1 VNIVRHSSFPLPVA
15 LLLISLTVLAILFSA
30 SSPIHILEIA
40 YAEGGGRVFRTQI
53 NPGDHFSLGY
63 IHSVQLSPV
72 TDDFEIDQHY
82 GILLVSTIFSDHG
95 AGLSRNSH
103 CGGTFSVRRDGRF
116 EISGMRIFLPEILF
130 RVGRECNNTFT
141 CETRHINLSRLCGD
155 ALLTI
160 RTRDYSVLTRLLWRV
175 LNVK

>member
-72 TDDFEIDQHY
+72 TDDFEIDQHHLGLFNATHVRKIMNNIGFKTKIY
-82 GILLVSTIFSDHG
+82 AGFNKKLWNKKMKSPLVFV
-95 AGLSRNSH
+95 GL
-103 CGGTFSVRRDGRF
+103 
-116 EISGMRIFLPEILF
+116 
-130 RVGRECNNTFT
+130 
-141 CETRHINLSRLCGD
+141 
-155 ALLTI
+155 
-160 RTRDYSVLTRLLWRV
+160 
-175 LNVK
+175 K